1 MAAPRAT
8 MSIARPP
15 DGFFNF
21 LTYDSTGSSHGKKR
35 GSSGIGNM
43 LLHRRSS
50 RADNNEDSAALL

>member
-35 GSSGIGNM
+35 ASSGISNM
-43 LLHRRSS
+43 LHRRSS
-50 RADNNEDSAALL
+50 RADNSEDSAVLL